1 MRFDASVTISATSL
15 APDASIIVSGFP
27 DASVPWTTLQS
38 NAFSSY
44 TVKVSVGGVERP
56 YILNLERL
64 FPVQTS
70 FKALSALAPD
80 GGASAAADGL
90 FGSAV
95 SISSD
100 GNVLVVGAPGANRA
114 DLFRRGSAGNW
125 QGPFPL
131 TPPMPLDVGDDFGRS
146 VTTNDDGTLIVVG
159 APGDDG
165 VGNAVA
171 NSGAAYVFRRN
182 ASTITFVNQLKGHYV
197 RAEDAFGTSV
207 AMTGN
212 GYTLLVGVPGDDGT
226 PDGGPFLGTSNSG
239 AATVFADDG
248 GTFVS
253 VRNLKAPNPGIDDAF
268 GASVAIA
275 NDNWQ
280 CLGNNRC
287 NGGCFSTP
295 CPSTQE
301 LRYVVGAPMEDSSTL
316 TTTTIVGTNEAATN
330 AGAVYV
336 FDGTPYT
343 ATFVGYVK
351 RPAPQAGA
359 NFGASVAIS
368 RRWGAIAVGAPNDAS
383 GSMGIE
389 AGTGSTNI
397 YTAAQDA
404 TMPAA
409 GSVTIFDTAFNYVRY
424 VKFNAPQP
432 GDKLGTSVA
441 LGADQYVLAAGA
453 PGANGGSG
461 AALFSTLATNPRARL
476 VLPPL
481 PDTDDGFG
489 SAVAISGFVQ
499 TFVGSPREDSTAGGL
514 NSGAGLSANTS
525 TNSGAVFL
533 HVD

>member
-1 MRFDASVTISATSL
+1 VDDAAIERVL
-15 APDASIIVSGFP
+15 ELHGEG
-27 DASVPWTTLQS
+27 L
-38 NAFSSY
+38 
-44 TVKVSVGGVERP
+44 GGRVERP

-253 VRNLKAPNPGIDDAF
+253 VRNLKAPNPGTDDAF

-287 NGGCFSTP
+287 NGGCFSTQ

-404 TMPAA
+404 TIAGGGLGDHLRHGLQLRAVREVQRAPARRQA
-409 GSVTIFDTAFNYVRY
+409 GN
-424 VKFNAPQP
+424 
-432 GDKLGTSVA
+432 LG
-441 LGADQYVLAAGA
+441 GPWRRQYVLAAGA